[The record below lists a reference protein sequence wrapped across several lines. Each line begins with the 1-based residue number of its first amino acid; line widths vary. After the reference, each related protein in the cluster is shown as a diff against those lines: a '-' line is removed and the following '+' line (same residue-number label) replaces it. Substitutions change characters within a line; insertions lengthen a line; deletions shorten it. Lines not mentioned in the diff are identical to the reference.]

1 LAPLADD
8 WRPLDEHRLDNRLG
22 AAHDQ
27 AVAGAFVVELFAIPL
42 VVAVAVVAVKLL
54 EFALN
59 RDIASTKA
67 VARNTTLF
75 VFVTT
80 VLALLAWYVYVVIA
94 IHNDR
99 AESAAMAQGQEWPW
113 SGLAHRCAARP

>member
-42 VVAVAVVAVKLL
+42 VVAVAFVAVKLL
-54 EFALN
+54 EFAIN

-94 IHNDR
+94 IRNDP
-99 AESAAMAQGQEWPW
+99 S
-113 SGLAHRCAARP
+113 